1 MNTTI
6 VRLIDAKGSLFRK
19 NVNAVDDMLIDS
31 FFNELGVKWR
41 EASDIEKEYETD
53 QPYTYSVANGL
64 MAVKVVTLDSE
75 VTIDI
80 PKRCTQQLLTVVFDG
95 AKAYFFGRLDVK
107 DEYKLFNMTDLTRDD
122 MSVRLTLAVRELRE
136 KGTTNELENRLNNGA
151 ISDENL
157 KAGLDGK
164 LETVCKLISREFFKG
179 DVSIPVEQLQRCLG
193 ASDDKGGAA
202 VEELKA
208 QVEALNKE
216 LSDME
221 EENSDLRKKLMAAGN
236 NAGGNSEQI
245 ESFKN
250 KIKELSNEKAGLQD
264 KLDMAT
270 AKIEEL
276 KKQVDNLDGVEIRK
290 ARDLLSLVEDS
301 EFAEVSYVGV
311 MGTELMQNATL
322 EEFIGNALQ
331 HLFKA
336 KGLEASPYIF
346 DGDRFKCV
354 KATDNQ
360 KPDMILN
367 NTGYM
372 IDLQGKTDM
381 EALNT
386 LRVLFSS
393 FPEIIF
399 LCKKIGRVQK
409 GTTEP
414 TAPVEELPVA
424 GSDFSDEDDEAL
436 DFGDDT
442 PDDVYE
448 PSEKKGADQ
457 VEEIGEDG
465 LDFGDDT
472 PDDVYSPTE
481 KPEDGL
487 DFGDDTPDDVYSP
500 DESTEDG
507 LDFGD
512 DTPDDVYSPNENE
525 GEALDF
531 GDDTPDDVYSPNE
544 GEKPED
550 DFSGDDADFA
560 DEQNEDFE
568 DNGEDFQDAGE
579 DFQDDDDFAD
589 EQGDFADEQ
598 GDFADEQGEE
608 DYSDEESDG
617 DDFSDVGYADEEPE
631 DDEEYYEDENG
642 DEGDFESEGDGEE
655 YYEDENGE
663 SYDEN
668 GEAYEDEGE
677 DFDEPVEGLEE
688 FDQDFGEETEE
699 EDDGIYYVS
708 IPVSDFVGDI
718 GIDEIYGLHFATIDG
733 TVYDINA
740 REENIENSRLLVRI
754 IAAMLAAEVVNGRY
768 TAVRELKKLE
778 LTSIDNHFQ
787 PYSDSMKG
795 FMRVLNTSYGVGNI
809 SSIVDLVEVVDAVS
823 RALRIDTSR
832 ILLGM
837 EVHIADA
844 SKTQEDW
851 YTDRDELI
859 RTIESYITAYPS
871 GAETRNIGVILT
883 GNNLYKNITMTSKAL
898 KVHQT
903 IISRLIAVKYT
914 ANGIFK
920 IGSRQDFADLIYQ
933 FTSNALTEGKIKKP
947 EDIGMVLGRSGC
959 YIISTD
965 RNKVAEGIKVEGV
978 GTETMWVCGDME
990 EYEKVNAVV
999 AAFGAYSTSN
1009 IAMSVSI
1016 DKTALEFYYKR
1027 FKTADPFLE
1036 LATSSFVAFVINSM
1050 QDNRKK

>member
-41 EASDIEKEYETD
+41 EASDIEKEYEID

-107 DEYKLFNMTDLTRDD
+107 DEYKLFNVTDLTRDD

-193 ASDDKGGAA
+193 ASDDKGGAD
-202 VEELKA
+202 VEELRA
-208 QVEALNKE
+208 QVEVLNKE

-424 GSDFSDEDDEAL
+424 SSDFSDEDDEAL

-487 DFGDDTPDDVYSP
+487 DFGDA
-500 DESTEDG
+500 
-507 LDFGD
+507 
-512 DTPDDVYSPNENE
+512 TPDDVYSPNENE

-544 GEKPED
+544 GEEPED

-568 DNGEDFQDAGE
+568 DSGE
-579 DFQDDDDFAD
+579 DFQDDGEDFQDGDDFAD

-677 DFDEPVEGLEE
+677 GFDEPVEGLEE

-933 FTSNALTEGKIKKP
+933 FASNALTEGKIKKP

-1036 LATSSFVAFVINSM
+1036 LATSSFVAFVLNSM
-1050 QDNRKK
+1050 KDNQKK